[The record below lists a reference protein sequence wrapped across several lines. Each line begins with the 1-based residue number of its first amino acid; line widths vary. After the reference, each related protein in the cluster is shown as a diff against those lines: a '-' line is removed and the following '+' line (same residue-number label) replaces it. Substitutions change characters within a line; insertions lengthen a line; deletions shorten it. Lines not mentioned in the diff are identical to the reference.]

1 MAKQLGISS
10 QEMVDKIRDLG
21 LEVKSYMSSIDEE
34 TAKLIKEIIQEKR
47 KKNLAKAEKESKK
60 SKEKMKGADAPK
72 MAVPRTE
79 EAEKKQI
86 KPDKIKERG
95 KSPVAEKA
103 KGKETK
109 TRPKKEDAGNVVEL
123 MEAITV
129 GELAERLDTPANEII
144 KRLMQTGIM
153 ATINQV
159 IDTNAAVSIT
169 ESFGKKAKV
178 VSLEGEEILTQEEDD
193 EAKLLPRPPVVT
205 VMGHVDHGKTLLLD
219 AIRKSNLVSREHG
232 GITQHIGAYKVTLP
246 EGQVTFLDTP
256 GHEAFTAMRA
266 RGAQITDVVVLVVA
280 ADDGVMPQTVEAI
293 NHAKAAKV
301 PILVAINKID
311 KEGADPQKVR
321 TELTKYDLLS
331 EDWGGQTIFCEVSAK
346 KLIGLEHLLEMLLL
360 EAEMLELRANR
371 DRSAAGTIIEAKLD
385 RGRGPVAT
393 VLVKTGTL
401 RVGDSFVCGLQAGRV
416 RAMFDD
422 MGENVREASPSIPV
436 EVLGFAGVPQVGDS
450 FVVMEDDRIARRIS
464 EMRQEKQRS
473 KELSQTN
480 RMDLATFIDKIK
492 EGEVHELNIILKAD
506 VQGSVQ
512 AITEALENLSTSQVN
527 LKVIHGGVGA
537 ITETDV
543 LLASSSD
550 AVIIG
555 FGIRP
560 EPKASVLAEREKV
573 EIRLYTVIYNL
584 IDNVQALMKGILKPT
599 FEEVIQGRAEV
610 RETFHISKVG
620 TIAGCYVQ
628 EGTMIRNSKVRL
640 LRDNVVVF
648 EGRIGTLKRFKDDV
662 KEVQSG
668 YECGIKIEN
677 YNDVKPGDIIECYTQ
692 KEVEAKL

>member
-1 MAKQLGISS
+1 
-10 QEMVDKIRDLG
+10 V
-21 LEVKSYMSSIDEE
+21 
-34 TAKLIKEIIQEKR
+34 
-47 KKNLAKAEKESKK
+47 
-60 SKEKMKGADAPK
+60 PK
-72 MAVPRTE
+72 TE

-86 KPDKIKERG
+86 KPGKIKERE

-109 TRPKKEDAGNVVEL
+109 PRPKKGDAGNVVEL
-123 MEAITV
+123 MEAMTV

-169 ESFGKKAKV
+169 ESLGKKAKV
-178 VSLEGEEILTQEEDD
+178 VSLEGEEIVTQEEDD
-193 EAKLLPRPPVVT
+193 ETKLLPRPPVVT

-311 KEGADPQKVR
+311 KEDADPQKVR

-360 EAEMLELRANR
+360 EAEMLELRANQ
-371 DRSAAGTIIEAKLD
+371 DRSAVGTIIEAKLD

-393 VLVKTGTL
+393 VLVKNGTL

-422 MGENVREASPSIPV
+422 MGENVREASPSMPV

-527 LKVIHGGVGA
+527 LKVIHSGVGA

-573 EIRLYTVIYNL
+573 EIRLYTIIYNL
-584 IDNVQALMKGILKPT
+584 IDNVQALMKGIIKPT
-599 FEEVIQGRAEV
+599 FEEVILGRAEV

-628 EGTMIRNSKVRL
+628 EGTIIRNSKVRL

-677 YNDVKPGDIIECYTQ
+677 YNDVKPGDIIESYTQ

>member
-1 MAKQLGISS
+1 
-10 QEMVDKIRDLG
+10 
-21 LEVKSYMSSIDEE
+21 
-34 TAKLIKEIIQEKR
+34 
-47 KKNLAKAEKESKK
+47 
-60 SKEKMKGADAPK
+60 
-72 MAVPRTE
+72 
-79 EAEKKQI
+79 
-86 KPDKIKERG
+86 
-95 KSPVAEKA
+95 
-103 KGKETK
+103 
-109 TRPKKEDAGNVVEL
+109 
-123 MEAITV
+123 
-129 GELAERLDTPANEII
+129 
-144 KRLMQTGIM
+144 
-153 ATINQV
+153 
-159 IDTNAAVSIT
+159 
-169 ESFGKKAKV
+169 
-178 VSLEGEEILTQEEDD
+178 
-193 EAKLLPRPPVVT
+193 
-205 VMGHVDHGKTLLLD
+205 MGHVDHGKTLLLD

-246 EGQVTFLDTP
+246 EGHVTFLDTP

-346 KLIGLEHLLEMLLL
+346 KRIGLEHLLEMLLL
-360 EAEMLELRANR
+360 EAEMLELKANR
-371 DRSAAGTIIEAKLD
+371 DRSAVGTIIEAKLD

-393 VLVKTGTL
+393 VLVKNGTL

-416 RAMFDD
+416 RAMIDD
-422 MGENVREASPSIPV
+422 MGENVRETSPSIPV
-436 EVLGFAGVPQVGDS
+436 EVLGFAGVPQVGDT
-450 FVVMEDDRIARRIS
+450 FVVVEDDRIARRIS
-464 EMRQEKQRS
+464 EMRREKQRS

-527 LKVIHGGVGA
+527 LKVIHSGVGA

-573 EIRLYTVIYNL
+573 EIRLYTIIYNL

-599 FEEVIQGRAEV
+599 YEEIILGRAEV

-628 EGTMIRNSKVRL
+628 EGTIIRNSKVRL

-677 YNDVKPGDIIECYTQ
+677 YNDVKPGDIIESYTQ